1 MKAKASLF
9 PRGLW
14 RLETDKA
21 MTQERNRR
29 DARIVRRAAE
39 IWSEEGRPM
48 NRHEEQWL
56 MAMRE
61 IDDEDRSGDAATWES
76 AMARLAGAE
85 IDVYREAL
93 GQSASALS
101 NDDITSAAVV
111 ISRIRAIT
119 NAAKRI
125 FLRR

>member
-1 MKAKASLF
+1 
-9 PRGLW
+9 
-14 RLETDKA
+14 
-21 MTQERNRR
+21 
-29 DARIVRRAAE
+29 
-39 IWSEEGRPM
+39 M

-101 NDDITSAAVV
+101 NDDITSAAFV